1 MSTITTTAP
10 QGAGRPR
17 PAGPGRPSRSPLYR
31 TVLSLAVAAII
42 AASIPF
48 AALYGRAVQNQSAA
62 VATLPVSAG
71 PSTGTTTRIVTTASG
86 ARIAQTV
93 PVTGSGASGASVS
106 AAPSAAAA
114 VPISTRTS

>member
-10 QGAGRPR
+10 GGAGRPR
-17 PAGPGRPSRSPLYR
+17 PAGPGRPARRPSLYR

-48 AALYGRAVQNQSAA
+48 AALYGRAIQSHSAA

-71 PSTGTTTRIVTTASG
+71 QGTRTRIVTTASG
-86 ARIAQTV
+86 ATVAQTV
-93 PVTGSGASGASVS
+93 SATGAGASVA
-106 AAPSAAAA
+106 AAPSFRAAT
-114 VPISTRTS
+114 PISSRTS